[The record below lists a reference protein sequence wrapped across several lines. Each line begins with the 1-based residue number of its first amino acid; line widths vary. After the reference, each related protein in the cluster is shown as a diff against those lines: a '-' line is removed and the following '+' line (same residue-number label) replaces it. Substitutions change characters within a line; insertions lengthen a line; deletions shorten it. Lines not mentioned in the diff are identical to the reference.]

1 MTRRLIA
8 LLITLALSLLAVP
21 RAGVS
26 PAAGSVPARIGFVS
40 NADPQLAAPF
50 VEAFRHGLRDLG
62 WIEGQNVSIE
72 YRWAEGKAD
81 RYPGLAAEL
90 VRLKVDVIIAAG
102 SASLR
107 AVQQTTS
114 SIPIVSAVLLADPVR
129 VGLVASLAHP
139 GGNITGLAS
148 QYEEIVTKHVELL
161 ADVVPTLSRI
171 VLLRH
176 AGTDT
181 TLTRAAAAAADKLGL
196 TAQILEVSEV
206 GDFEGA
212 FRTARDDGA
221 QALLVL
227 PSPILNHHRRVLIE
241 LAARY
246 RLPAVYEFKQYVQ
259 DGGLMS
265 YGPNLPD
272 MYRRA
277 ASYVDRILKG
287 AKPGDL
293 PIERPMTFELV
304 INLKTAQALGLTIPP
319 ALLFQATEVIR

>member
-1 MTRRLIA
+1 MWCRVVGVLVM
-8 LLITLALSLLAVP
+8 LTLSMLAAPLAAEAQPVG
-21 RAGVS
+21 RA
-26 PAAGSVPARIGFVS
+26 PARIGFIS

-50 VEAFRHGLRDLG
+50 IEAFRQGLRDLG
-62 WIEGQNVSIE
+62 WIEGQSVNIE

-81 RYPGLAAEL
+81 RHPGLAADL
-90 VRLKVDVIIAAG
+90 VRLQVDVIIAAG
-102 SASLR
+102 PTALR
-107 AVQQTTS
+107 AVQQATS
-114 SIPIVSAVLLADPVR
+114 SIPIVSAVLLVDPAR
-129 VGLVASLAHP
+129 LGLVASLAHP

-161 ADVVPTLSRI
+161 ADVVPTLSRV

-181 TLTRAAAAAADKLGL
+181 AVTRAAATAVDKLGL
-196 TAQILEVSEV
+196 TAQILEVGEV

-212 FRTARDDGA
+212 FRTARDDRA

-227 PSPILNHHRRVLIE
+227 PSPILNAHRRVLIE

-246 RLPAVYEFKQYVQ
+246 RLPAVYEFKEYVQ
-259 DGGLMS
+259 DGGLIA
-265 YGPNLPD
+265 YGPSLPD

-277 ASYVDRILKG
+277 ASYVDRILRG

-293 PIERPMTFELV
+293 PIERPAKFELA
-304 INLKTAQALGLTIPP
+304 INLKTATALGLTIPP
-319 ALLFQATEVIR
+319 SLLFQADEVIR

>member
-1 MTRRLIA
+1 MWWSVVGAIVML
-8 LLITLALSLLAVP
+8 TLRLLAAPLAVEAQP
-21 RAGVS
+21 AGQ
-26 PAAGSVPARIGFVS
+26 APARIGVIT

-50 VEAFRHGLRDLG
+50 IEAFRQGLRDLG
-62 WIEGQNVSIE
+62 WIEGQNIRIE

-81 RYPGLAAEL
+81 RHPGLAADL

-102 SASLR
+102 IASLR
-107 AVQQTTS
+107 AVQQATS

-129 VGLVASLAHP
+129 LGLVASLAHP

-148 QYEEIVTKHVELL
+148 QYEEIVTKHVEFL

-181 TLTRAAAAAADKLGL
+181 TVTRAAATAVDKLGL
-196 TAQILEVSEV
+196 KAQILEVSEIGEV
-206 GDFEGA
+206 EGL
-212 FRTARDDGA
+212 FRAAREDGA

-227 PSPILNHHRRVLIE
+227 PSPIFNAHRRVLIE

-246 RLPAVYEFKQYVQ
+246 RLPAVYEFKEYVR
-259 DGGLMS
+259 DGGLIS
-265 YGPNLPD
+265 YGPSIPG

-293 PIERPMTFELV
+293 PIERPAKFELA
-304 INLKTAQALGLTIPP
+304 INLKTATALGLTIPP
-319 ALLFQATEVIR
+319 SLLFQADEVIR

>member
-1 MTRRLIA
+1 MKAIA
-8 LLITLALSLLAVP
+8 LMLTLALGLLVAP
-21 RAGVS
+21 FAAEAQ
-26 PAAGSVPARIGFVS
+26 PARQTPARIGFIS
-40 NADPQLAAPF
+40 NSGPQLAAPF
-50 VEAFRHGLRDLG
+50 IEAFRQGLRDLG

-72 YRWAEGKAD
+72 YRWAEGQAD
-81 RYPGLAAEL
+81 RHPELAADL
-90 VRLKVDVIIAAG
+90 ARLQMDVIIAAG
-102 SASLR
+102 IASLR
-107 AVQQTTS
+107 AVQQATS
-114 SIPIVSAVLLADPVR
+114 RIPIVSAVLLTDPVR
-129 VGLVASLAHP
+129 LGLVASLAHP
-139 GGNITGLAS
+139 GGNLTGLAS

-171 VLLRH
+171 GLLRH
-176 AGTDT
+176 ASTDPT
-181 TLTRAAAAAADKLGL
+181 VTRAAATVADKLGL

-212 FRTARDDGA
+212 FRAARDDGA

-227 PSPILNHHRRVLIE
+227 PSPVLNHHRRGLIE

-246 RLPAVYEFKQYVQ
+246 RLPAVYEFKEYVQ

-265 YGPNLPD
+265 YGPSLPD

-293 PIERPMTFELV
+293 PIERPVTFELA
-304 INLKTAQALGLTIPP
+304 INLKTAEALGLTIPP
-319 ALLFQATEVIR
+319 TLLFQADEVIR

>member
-1 MTRRLIA
+1 MWCRVVGVLVM
-8 LLITLALSLLAVP
+8 LTLSMLTAPLAAEAQLVG
-21 RAGVS
+21 RA
-26 PAAGSVPARIGFVS
+26 PARIGVIS

-50 VEAFRHGLRDLG
+50 IEAFRQGLRDLG
-62 WIEGQNVSIE
+62 WIEGQNLSIE

-81 RYPGLAAEL
+81 RHPELAADL
-90 VRLKVDVIIAAG
+90 VRLQVDVIIAAG
-102 SASLR
+102 STALR
-107 AVQQTTS
+107 AVQQATS
-114 SIPIVSAVLLADPVR
+114 RIPIVSAVLLADPVR
-129 VGLVASLAHP
+129 LGLAASLAHP
-139 GGNITGLAS
+139 GGNLTGLAS

-176 AGTDT
+176 ATTDT
-181 TLTRAAAAAADKLGL
+181 TVTRAAATAVDKLGR

-227 PSPILNHHRRVLIE
+227 PSPIFNAHRRVLIE
-241 LAARY
+241 LAASY
-246 RLPAVYEFKQYVQ
+246 RLPAFYEFKEYVQ
-259 DGGLMS
+259 DGGLIA
-265 YGPNLPD
+265 YGPSLPD
-272 MYRRA
+272 MYRHA

-293 PIERPMTFELV
+293 PIERPAKFELA
-304 INLKTAQALGLTIPP
+304 INLKTATALGLTIPP
-319 ALLFQATEVIR
+319 SLLFQATEVIR